1 MANTISNILPKILA
15 RGLLALREQAVM
27 PRIVNLDY
35 SNEAAQKGDTIDV
48 PIPSSL
54 SVSDVVPSN
63 VLEAPADSAPTKVQ
77 IALNNWKKVNFHL
90 DDKQLVEIDKNA
102 HFMPMQMSEAVRA
115 LANTINLSVLE
126 KYKGIYGFAGA
137 AGTTPFSSNVSQA
150 TDARKVLNTQLC
162 PRDNRRMVLDFA
174 AEASALALADFQRVN
189 ESGDAGVKREGEI
202 GRKFGFDIFTDDQ
215 VITHAKG
222 GSGTPLVNDSNGL
235 AVGDTSV
242 VIDGLSG
249 SGGFVIGDILT
260 FAGHSQT
267 YTVSAITSAASGGA
281 QTVTVN
287 PPIKAIVAND
297 AAITV
302 KANHVVNLAFHRDA
316 FALAMRPLASSTA
329 QDAYG
334 SNIVS
339 MTDPVTGLS
348 MRLEVYRQYK
358 QIVYEIDALWGVEL
372 IRPEYATRIAG

>member
-1 MANTISNILPKILA
+1 MANTLTNVMPKILA

-35 SNEAAQKGDTIDV
+35 STEAAQKGDTIDV
-48 PIPSSL
+48 PIPSAL
-54 SVSDVVPSN
+54 SVSDVTPSN

-77 IALNNWKKVNFHL
+77 IALSNWRKVNFHL
-90 DDKQLVEIDKNA
+90 DDKQLIEIDRNA

-115 LANTINLSVLE
+115 LANDINLSILN
-126 KYKGIYGFAGA
+126 KYKGIFGFTGT
-137 AGTTPFSSNVSQA
+137 AGTTPFSSNVEAA
-150 TDARKVLNTQLC
+150 TGARQVLNEQKA

-174 AEASALALADFQRVN
+174 AEAKALALADFQRVN

-215 VITHAKG
+215 VVTHSAG
-222 GSGTPLVNDSNGL
+222 GSGTPLVNGAL

-249 SGGFVIGDILT
+249 SSGFVLGDILT
-260 FAGHSQT
+260 FAGHTQT
-267 YTVSAITSAASGGA
+267 YTVKTAPAASGGA
-281 QTVTVN
+281 QTITVA
-287 PPIKAIVAND
+287 PALKAIVADN

-302 KANHVVNLAFHRDA
+302 KADHVVNLAFHRDA
-316 FALAMRPLASSTA
+316 FALAMRPLAGGTA
-329 QDAYG
+329 GDAYG
-334 SNIVS
+334 SEIVA
-339 MTDPVTGLS
+339 MTDPQTGLS

-358 QIVYEIDALWGVEL
+358 QVVYELDALWGVEL
-372 IRPEYATRIAG
+372 IRPELATRIAG